1 MAAEKKGGS
10 GKKRKVK
17 KTKQTAQ
24 KRAVAKAERKAKAAG
39 KTATAVDIDAG
50 EVLPAAHAGTVLS
63 KCESGLH
70 CCVICSMCCIGC
82 EQTC

>member
-39 KTATAVDIDAG
+39 KMATAEDIDAG
-50 EVLPAAHAGTVLS
+50 EVLPAAHAGTGLS
-63 KCESGLH
+63 NRESGLH
-70 CCVICSMCCIGC
+70 CCAICSMCCMGC

>member
-39 KTATAVDIDAG
+39 KTATAEDIDAG
-50 EVLPAAHAGTVLS
+50 EALLAAMQALLHRLQVWAALP
-63 KCESGLH
+63 CN
-70 CCVICSMCCIGC
+70 M
-82 EQTC
+82 

>member
-24 KRAVAKAERKAKAAG
+24 KRAVANAERKAKAAG
-39 KTATAVDIDAG
+39 KTATAEDIDAG
-50 EVLPAAHAGTVLS
+50 EVLPAATQALLSPTVTLG
-63 KCESGLH
+63 CPAVQFVA
-70 CCVICSMCCIGC
+70 CVA
-82 EQTC
+82 

>member
-39 KTATAVDIDAG
+39 KTATAEDIDAG
-50 EVLPAAHAGTVLS
+50 KVLPAATQALLS
-63 KCESGLH
+63 P
-70 CCVICSMCCIGC
+70 M
-82 EQTC
+82 